1 MKKKLISILL
11 AGAVMASLSGC
22 GAEQAKSESSKQTE
36 TATKTEETTKE
47 TEYTAQKAEETT
59 LKTESTTIVET
70 TTAQALEPELA
81 DITAEEMKL
90 KIPATW
96 ERSNDAP
103 YLWYAEDR
111 SSFSITT
118 GKDVSFK
125 NFSNTDLLSIAVKVT
140 DEQFLEE
147 AANGDIYGYDGYTY
161 ETYDGIQAAVMN
173 YTLVNDDYDTAAKS
187 VIFAYDA
194 TEYMVFAQLTVH
206 NQPSDVSKKLDDIL
220 NSIQFSSVDAE

>member
-1 MKKKLISILL
+1 
-11 AGAVMASLSGC
+11 
-22 GAEQAKSESSKQTE
+22 
-36 TATKTEETTKE
+36 
-47 TEYTAQKAEETT
+47 
-59 LKTESTTIVET
+59 
-70 TTAQALEPELA
+70 
-81 DITAEEMKL
+81 MKL